1 VLAYDPLPWLMAEK
15 GLPAIRARR
24 LLGLRRDD
32 DDGAV
37 SALEKGLAKAQLR
50 EGSFEHSPMKT
61 AGTLELLDDLRAKES
76 SRTMEMAA
84 AYLFSVLQS
93 QPGYEQAREVKP
105 GSLRTPCDLCGF
117 FGPYE
122 DRARPAVMKW
132 GAREMNFY
140 REYEPL
146 LGPKSRIRSARR
158 SSLDRAGPSSCYS
171 WGLIPLSYVVE
182 ALCSA
187 GFEEDERIKPAINA
201 LLGAQRESGG
211 WCRNVGTINTISACT
226 IHVLR
231 ALGAHAALRR
241 SEYALRALELLRSV
255 QMGDAKARR
264 GWDWATLQAAIPFD
278 LPVAMEIIRDAL
290 ATFAPHQRRNGTF
303 GGPCEIERVATV
315 LLALKKLD
323 GARPS

>member
-1 VLAYDPLPWLMAEK
+1 MAEK
-15 GLPAIRARR
+15 GLPAVRARR
-24 LLGLRRDD
+24 LLGLRRDGD
-32 DDGAV
+32 DEEM
-37 SALEKGLAKAQLR
+37 SALERELAKAQLR
-50 EGSFEHSPMKT
+50 EGSFERSPMKT
-61 AGTLELLDDLRAKES
+61 AGTLKLLNDLRAKES

-146 LGPKSRIRSARR
+146 LGPRSRIRAARR
-158 SSLDRAGPSSCYS
+158 SSFDRPGPSSCYS

-182 ALCSA
+182 ALCRA
-187 GFEEDERIKPAINA
+187 GFEEDERLKPAINA

-211 WCRNVGTINTISACT
+211 WCRNLGGHPACT
-226 IHVLR
+226 VHVLR
-231 ALGAHAALRR
+231 ALGAHAELKR
-241 SEYALRALELLRSV
+241 SEHVLRALELLRRI
-255 QMGDAKARR
+255 QIGDTKAR
-264 GWDWATLQAAIPFD
+264 WAWATIQVAIPFD

-303 GGPCEIERVATV
+303 GGPCEIERVATI
-315 LLALKKLD
+315 LLALRKLD
-323 GARPS
+323 GARPR